1 MKLNWA
7 ERLAV
12 NNPLRPLQQRL
23 EMRWFR
29 SAKRL
34 NQGSRILEIG
44 CGRGAGAGII
54 IETFRPALFHALD
67 LDVEMIR
74 RTKRH
79 LPSEGRRMIGLS
91 VANVIRLPFRDGT
104 WDAVFGFGVLHHV
117 PHWRDAVREIARV
130 LKGKGVYFLEELY
143 PSLYQNV
150 ITRHVLLH
158 PREDRFGGDDLR
170 EALRMANLSLRYVLE
185 NRELGILGVAIKH
198 PDPPRA
204 WARD

>member
-29 SAKRL
+29 SAKLL

-67 LDVEMIR
+67 LDVEMVR
-74 RTKRH
+74 RTKRRV
-79 LPSEGRRMIGLS
+79 LSERGRMIGLS

-117 PHWRDAVREIARV
+117 LHWRDAVGEIARV

-143 PSLYQNV
+143 PSLYQNL
-150 ITRHVLLH
+150 ITRHILLH
-158 PREDRFGGDDLR
+158 PREDRFGSDDLR
-170 EALRMANLSLRYVLE
+170 EALRMVNLPLRYVLE
-185 NRELGILGVAIKH
+185 SRELGVLGVAIKH
-198 PDPPRA
+198 PDERA
-204 WARD
+204 WAKD